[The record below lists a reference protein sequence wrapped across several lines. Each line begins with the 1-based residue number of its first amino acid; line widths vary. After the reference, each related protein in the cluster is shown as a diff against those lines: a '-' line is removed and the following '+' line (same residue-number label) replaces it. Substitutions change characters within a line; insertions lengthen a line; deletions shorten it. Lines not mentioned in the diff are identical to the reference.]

1 MNQTAQD
8 REGWVSKILGSEATL
23 QPLAGD
29 GGSRLYFR
37 IKGQSLVLLEGPN
50 PAENLAWL
58 RLGRHLW
65 WLGVPLP
72 RIYHHDLQSGRFL
85 LDDLGDRHLAHEP
98 NCHEGYFL
106 AVELLA
112 KIHQE
117 GLTNFNPAW
126 SYQTR
131 SYHQG
136 MVKEQEI
143 NYFGHE
149 TILKFL
155 KWPKLPR
162 GWAKEAHTLASLA
175 VGKAPNQVLIHR
187 DFQGRNLL
195 LKGGQPWVIDWQGA
209 RLGPAAYDLVSL
221 MEETPSGALEAEF
234 KEKLIE
240 HYLQVRKPGPWQ
252 KSLRK
257 ELAIVAAPRLMQA
270 LGAYAKLTLAGK
282 KGYAPYM
289 APVAKRLAQI
299 FEQTPLK
306 KFDIIRKT
314 VAEVAQN
321 LIALE
326 QLK

>member
-1 MNQTAQD
+1 MNQNDQD
-8 REGWVSKILGSEATL
+8 RQGWVSRILGDKATL
-23 QPLAGD
+23 SPLAGD

-37 IKGQSLVLLEGPN
+37 VNGQNLVLLEGPN

-58 RLGRHLW
+58 RIGRHLW
-65 WLGVPLP
+65 WLGLPLP

-85 LDDLGDRHLAHEP
+85 LDDLGDNHLAHAP
-98 NCHEGYFL
+98 NNPEGYFL

-117 GLTNFNPAW
+117 GLNNFNPAW
-126 SYQTR
+126 SYQTK
-131 SYHQG
+131 SYHQR

-143 NYFGHE
+143 NYFGQE
-149 TILKFL
+149 ILLNFL
-155 KWPKLPR
+155 KWPKLPL
-162 GWAKEAHTLASLA
+162 GWAKEAQALASLA
-175 VGKAPNQVLIHR
+175 VPQAPNQVLIHR

-195 LKGGQPWVIDWQGA
+195 LKGERIWVIDWQGA

-221 MEETPSGALEAEF
+221 MEETPSGALEPDF
-234 KEKLIE
+234 KDKVVE
-240 HYLQVRKPGPWQ
+240 HYLQTRKPGPWQ

-257 ELAIVAAPRLMQA
+257 ELSIVAAPRLMQA

-282 KGYAPYM
+282 KNYAAYI
-289 APVAKRLAQI
+289 APVAKRLAQV
-299 FEQTPLK
+299 FEQPPLK
-306 KFDIIRKT
+306 EFDVLRKT
-314 VAEVAQN
+314 VAEAAQS